1 MEGFIVI
8 VYLIVIV
15 WGVLNIVLFFKIWG
29 MTNDVSAIKEYLA
42 KTRLNSN
49 VVVTSQNNSNNVV
62 VNDSDETPATTTK
75 VTLKEGDRVRHT
87 TYYTDRVMIIGEI
100 NSDGSCMCL
109 DEKGET
115 FGTFSIEKLV
125 KI

>member
-1 MEGFIVI
+1 MEGFFVI
-8 VYLIVIV
+8 VYLIVVV

-42 KTRLNSN
+42 KTRFNSD
-49 VVVTSQNNSNNVV
+49 VAITTQNNP
-62 VNDSDETPATTTK
+62 NDNDNMETEAPVPPK
-75 VTLKEGDRVRHT
+75 EPLKKGDRVRHT

-109 DEKGET
+109 NEKGET

>member
-1 MEGFIVI
+1 MEVFFII

-42 KTRLNSN
+42 KTKLNTN
-49 VVVTSQNNSNNVV
+49 VVVTSQNNQNNVV
-62 VNDSDETPATTTK
+62 ENKDVETQVAPK
-75 VTLKEGDRVRHT
+75 VTLKKGDRVRHT

-100 NSDGSCMCL
+100 HSDGSCMCL
-109 DEKGET
+109 DEKGEP